1 MGLVFCHDW
10 ALKTAKDAAT
20 KTECAC
26 VCFGDAFAG
35 ITCKNLSLLAGSC
48 LEWWNAF
55 KGHKHIF
62 GQEWFSVF
70 NLHERI
76 CLGPNPKPSSTR
88 IRNANQFLCNQHQVL
103 SFKFTSAHGP
113 GRHIYYN
120 NMKLKMFKTF
130 WFFYYFKLGL
140 KGDFF
145 PSRTENI
152 FSYYTFVTNFLSDSS
167 QGQQIFLLTFSDF
180 NTVNKKMKQIRA

>member
-10 ALKTAKDAAT
+10 PLKTAKDAAT

-26 VCFGDAFAG
+26 VCV
-35 ITCKNLSLLAGSC
+35 LEMLLLELLAKTFHSLQAPVWNDDNCFG
-48 LEWWNAF
+48 WWNAF

-113 GRHIYYN
+113 GQHIYYN

-130 WFFYYFKLGL
+130 WFFYYFKLGM

-152 FSYYTFVTNFLSDSS
+152 FSYYTTTDFPFNLFWFQHSKRKNETDSC
-167 QGQQIFLLTFSDF
+167 IDVF
-180 NTVNKKMKQIRA
+180 